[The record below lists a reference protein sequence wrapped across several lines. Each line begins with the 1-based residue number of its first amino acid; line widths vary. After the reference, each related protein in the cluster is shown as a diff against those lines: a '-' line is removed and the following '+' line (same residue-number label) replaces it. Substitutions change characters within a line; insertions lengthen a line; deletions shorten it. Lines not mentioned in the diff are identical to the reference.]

1 MSDPSTTR
9 IRVPKDLD
17 GVRID
22 RALEALVGELSA
34 ARAQKLVRRGA
45 VRVQGRTLKRSTEK
59 VRTGDVLL
67 LGSEFGRANL
77 SEQKPGGAEL
87 EGHGRG
93 SEQPRDSASDP
104 AGPELLFEDEDL
116 LVVYKPAGMV
126 THPTERF
133 LEGTVADLCDRDHGP
148 LPRLL
153 GEHRPG
159 IVHRLDRETS
169 GIMVL
174 ARSEDAML
182 ELQRA
187 FRERRVAKTY
197 LALCHG
203 RVPRDRFTIDAPLG
217 PAGGDPDRQTIL
229 REGEGKDARTK
240 VRVLEAFPD
249 PAAPDHGKR
258 ALALVRC
265 RPTSGRR
272 HQIRVHLASEDLP
285 IVSDRMYR
293 PDWVVEPP
301 GAPLPVRHALHAATL
316 AFFHPRTGED
326 LEFEAP
332 LPEDLGTLLAWL
344 REDRFRAS
352 EASS

>member
-1 MSDPSTTR
+1 MNDGPMTR
-9 IRVPKDLD
+9 IHVPKILD
-17 GVRID
+17 GARID
-22 RALEALVGELSA
+22 RALEALVDELSA

-45 VRVQGRTLKRSTEK
+45 VRIQGRTLKRSTEK

-67 LGSEFGRANL
+67 LGVEFTRANL
-77 SEQKPGGAEL
+77 ASTEAGGSGAEGPAHDAGNP
-87 EGHGRG
+87 EGQGR
-93 SEQPRDSASDP
+93 EPTAP
-104 AGPELLFEDEDL
+104 ARLFEDEDI
-116 LVVYKPAGMV
+116 LVVHKPAGMV

-153 GEHRPG
+153 GDHRPG

-182 ELQRA
+182 GLQRA
-187 FRERRVAKTY
+187 FRDRRVSKTY

-203 RVPRDRFTIDAPLG
+203 RAQRDRFTIDAPLG
-217 PAGGDPDRQTIL
+217 PAGGDPDRQEIL

-240 VRVLEAFPD
+240 VRVLESFPD
-249 PAAPDHGKR
+249 TGSPGFPGR

-293 PDWVVEPP
+293 PGWVEDPP
-301 GAPLPVRHALHAATL
+301 GAPLPVRHALHAAGL
-316 AFFHPRTGED
+316 EFVHPTTGEA

-332 LPEDLGTLLAWL
+332 LPKDMESLLAWL
-344 REDRFRAS
+344 RVERG
-352 EASS
+352 